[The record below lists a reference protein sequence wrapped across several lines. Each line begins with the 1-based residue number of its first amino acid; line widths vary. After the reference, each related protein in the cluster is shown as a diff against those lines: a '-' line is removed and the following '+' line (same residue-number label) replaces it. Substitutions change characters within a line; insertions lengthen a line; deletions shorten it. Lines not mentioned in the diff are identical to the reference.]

1 VFLIVVPA
9 AAENFFRADV
19 DFGGPGSLLGCKTQK
34 PKENPMKTQ
43 FFLIT
48 ALIAASAAL
57 QPADLKPSQS
67 TDAGAAF
74 ARLKTL
80 VGQWEATT
88 SSGKVHLS
96 YELVSGDTALLER
109 ESSDSMPSM
118 ITVYYVDGGRLLL
131 THYCMVGN
139 QPRMQAKAFN
149 PDNGEIDFQ
158 FLDATNLASPAAG
171 HMHNAKIRI
180 VDNNHLVS
188 DWQFYDNGKP
198 KLNETAQYTRVQ

>member
-1 VFLIVVPA
+1 
-9 AAENFFRADV
+9 
-19 DFGGPGSLLGCKTQK
+19 
-34 PKENPMKTQ
+34 MKTQ

-48 ALIAASAAL
+48 TLIAASMAMQA
-57 QPADLKPSQS
+57 ADLKPGQA

-88 SSGKVHLS
+88 SSGKMHLS

-109 ESSDSMPSM
+109 ESSETMPSM
-118 ITVYYVDGGRLLL
+118 VTVYYVDGGRLLL

-149 PDNGEIDFQ
+149 PDSGEIDFQ
-158 FLDATNLASPAAG
+158 FLDATNLASPNAG
-171 HMHNAKIRI
+171 HMNNAKIRI
-180 VDNNHLVS
+180 VDNSHLVS
-188 DWQFYDNGKP
+188 EWQFYDNGKP
-198 KLNETAQYTRVQ
+198 KFSETAQYTRVQ

>member
-1 VFLIVVPA
+1 VQAQEL
-9 AAENFFRADV
+9 
-19 DFGGPGSLLGCKTQK
+19 
-34 PKENPMKTQ
+34 KENPMKTQ
-43 FFLIT
+43 FFLTT
-48 ALIAASAAL
+48 ALIVASAAL
-57 QPADLKPSQS
+57 QSADLKPSQT

-118 ITVYYVDGGRLLL
+118 VTLYYVDGSRLLL
-131 THYCMVGN
+131 THDCMVGN
-139 QPRMQAKAFN
+139 QPRMQAKTFN
-149 PDNGEIDFQ
+149 PDSGEIDFQ

-180 VDNNHLVS
+180 VDNNHLIS
-188 DWQFYDNGKP
+188 EWQFYDNGKP

>member
-1 VFLIVVPA
+1 
-9 AAENFFRADV
+9 
-19 DFGGPGSLLGCKTQK
+19 
-34 PKENPMKTQ
+34 MKTQ

-48 ALIAASAAL
+48 TLIAASVGLIA
-57 QPADLKPSQS
+57 ADLKPAQS

-80 VGQWEATT
+80 VGQWEAIT

-96 YELVSGDTALLER
+96 YELVSGDTALVER
-109 ESSDSMPSM
+109 DSSDSMPSM

-149 PDNGEIDFQ
+149 ADTGEIDFQ
-158 FLDATNLASPAAG
+158 FLDATNLTSPATG

-180 VDNNHLVS
+180 VDNSHLVS
-188 DWQFYDNGKP
+188 EWQFYDNGKP
-198 KLNETAQYTRVQ
+198 KFSETAQYTRVQ

>member
-1 VFLIVVPA
+1 
-9 AAENFFRADV
+9 
-19 DFGGPGSLLGCKTQK
+19 
-34 PKENPMKTQ
+34 MKTQ

-48 ALIAASAAL
+48 TLIAASVGLTAA
-57 QPADLKPSQS
+57 DVKPGQT

-88 SSGKVHLS
+88 SSGKVRLS

-109 ESSDSMPSM
+109 ESSETMPSM
-118 ITVYYVDGGRLLL
+118 VTVYYVDGGRLLL

-149 PDNGEIDFQ
+149 PDSGEIDFQ
-158 FLDATNLASPAAG
+158 FLDATNLSSPAAG

-180 VDNNHLVS
+180 VDNNHLAS
-188 DWQFYDNGKP
+188 EWQFYDNGKQ
-198 KLNETAQYTRVQ
+198 KFNETAQYTRVQ

>member
-1 VFLIVVPA
+1 
-9 AAENFFRADV
+9 
-19 DFGGPGSLLGCKTQK
+19 
-34 PKENPMKTQ
+34 MKTQ
-43 FFLIT
+43 FFLMAT
-48 ALIAASAAL
+48 LIAASTAL
-57 QPADLKPSQS
+57 PAADLKPAQT

-109 ESSDSMPSM
+109 ESSETMPSM
-118 ITVYYVDGGRLLL
+118 VTLYYVDGGRLLL

-149 PDNGEIDFQ
+149 SGTGELDFQ
-158 FLDATNLASPAAG
+158 FLDATNLATPGAG

-180 VDNNHLVS
+180 VDDSHLVS
-188 DWQFYDNGKP
+188 EWQFYENGKP
-198 KLNETAQYTRVQ
+198 KFSETAQYTRIH